1 MIYLKNKIV
10 FPFWVFLRTFHIHVY
25 GGEKHKVWK
34 CEIQF
39 RWLIF
44 LCCNWAYFQYFI
56 SLRSGLKL
64 RFPYQKVLIVEE
76 FTYFQI
82 YPTIHISQ
90 ESCALILFFK
100 NSKIATWTWS
110 QISMLYM
117 NVGNSRMHK
126 IFEILMVHEF
136 WHKCH
141 SNICARNAVRGSIM
155 QNLLRS
161 IIMKVNKRNEP
172 TSSSIMRF
180 FN

>member
-1 MIYLKNKIV
+1 MIYLNNKIV

-25 GGEKHKVWK
+25 GGQTHEVWK

-39 RWLIF
+39 RWLFF
-44 LCCNWAYFQYFI
+44 LCCDWAHFQCFI

-64 RFPYQKVLIVEE
+64 RFPYQTVLIVEE

-100 NSKIATWTWS
+100 NSKIAIWTWS

-117 NVGNSRMHK
+117 NVGNSCMHK
-126 IFEILMVHEF
+126 ILKF
-136 WHKCH
+136 WWYMGFGI
-141 SNICARNAVRGSIM
+141 NVIRIYV
-155 QNLLRS
+155 L
-161 IIMKVNKRNEP
+161 E
-172 TSSSIMRF
+172 MR
-180 FN
+180 

>member
-1 MIYLKNKIV
+1 MIYLNNKIV

-39 RWLIF
+39 RWLFF
-44 LCCNWAYFQYFI
+44 LCCNWAHFQYFI

-117 NVGNSRMHK
+117 NVGNSRMYK
-126 IFEILMVHEF
+126 SFEF
-136 WHKCH
+136 WWYMGFAI
-141 SNICARNAVRGSIM
+141 N
-155 QNLLRS
+155 QNVIRIYVL
-161 IIMKVNKRNEP
+161 E
-172 TSSSIMRF
+172 MRWESQECRIF
-180 FN
+180 CEA

>member
-64 RFPYQKVLIVEE
+64 RFPHQKVLIVEE
-76 FTYFQI
+76 FSHFQI

-100 NSKIATWTWS
+100 NSKIATWLDLKFLCSTW
-110 QISMLYM
+110 MLEIVACIKCLKFWWYM
-117 NVGNSRMHK
+117 SFGINVIR
-126 IFEILMVHEF
+126 IYVLEI
-136 WHKCH
+136 
-141 SNICARNAVRGSIM
+141 R
-155 QNLLRS
+155 
-161 IIMKVNKRNEP
+161 
-172 TSSSIMRF
+172 
-180 FN
+180 

>member
-1 MIYLKNKIV
+1 MS
-10 FPFWVFLRTFHIHVY
+10 FLEDFSHSCLWWW
-25 GGEKHKVWK
+25 KHKVWK

-39 RWLIF
+39 RWSF
-44 LCCNWAYFQYFI
+44 SLCCNWAQFQYFI
-56 SLRSGLKL
+56 SWRSGLKL

-117 NVGNSRMHK
+117 NVGNSCMHK
-126 IFEILMVHEF
+126 IFEILMVNGF

-141 SNICARNAVRGSIM
+141 SNIYARNAVRGSSL
-155 QNLLRS
+155 QDLLRS
-161 IIMKVNKRNEP
+161 IIMKVHKRNEP

>member
-10 FPFWVFLRTFHIHVY
+10 LPFWVFLRTFHIHVY

-64 RFPYQKVLIVEE
+64 RFPHQKVLIVEE

-117 NVGNSRMHK
+117 NVGNSRLHK

-141 SNICARNAVRGSIM
+141 SNICARNAVRGSRM
-155 QNLLRS
+155 
-161 IIMKVNKRNEP
+161 
-172 TSSSIMRF
+172 
-180 FN
+180 